1 MQNLRVPLLPLLSCG
16 FVCSFLKQIS
26 QALLAG
32 ISPVVSF
39 AVRAL
44 LVRPGLI

>member
-16 FVCSFLKQIS
+16 FVCWFLKQIS

-39 AVRAL
+39 AVKAL
-44 LVRPGLI
+44 LVLPGLM